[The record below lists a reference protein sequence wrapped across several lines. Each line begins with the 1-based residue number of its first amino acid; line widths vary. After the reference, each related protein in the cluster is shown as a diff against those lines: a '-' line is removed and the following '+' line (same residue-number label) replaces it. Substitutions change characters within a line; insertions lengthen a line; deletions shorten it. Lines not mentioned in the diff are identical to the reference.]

1 MNLYN
6 EGVNLEGIL
15 TSDLPIEA
23 KVNVLFDVLKNV
35 LDEGAIRARTV
46 RFKLQKYVNSTDIN
60 ERIYAL
66 NVIASDGNGAKV
78 VPTDETAQ
86 EVLEDVIYWISENI
100 AKKYVQNKIEAD
112 VEKALV
118 ERQDK
123 FMDELRVSI
132 IKKQKGKENTKTT
145 DKLERLEKLDAKHI
159 NKNVMSLLR
168 PENFE
173 EVVGQERAVRSLISK
188 MSSPY
193 PQHIILYG
201 PPGVGKTSA
210 ARLALEAAK
219 KLKFTPFDE
228 DSKFVEV
235 DGTTLRWDPREI
247 TNPLLG
253 SVHDPI
259 YQGAGALG
267 VAGIPQPKPGA
278 VTKAHGGILFIDEIG
293 ELQPIE
299 MNKLLKVLEDRK
311 VFLDSSYYSSEDP
324 NMPTYIKEIFDNGL
338 PADFRLIGAT
348 TRSPDEIIPA
358 IRSRCVEVF
367 FRGLQ
372 PNEIREIAQKAISK
386 VGLNTS
392 DKGLNL
398 ISRFCNNGR
407 EVVNLIQ
414 LCSGIAINEERD
426 YITEDDIKWVIE
438 NGQYTEI
445 QEKKS
450 SDRPEVG
457 VVNGL
462 AVHGA
467 NIGML
472 MEIEAT
478 AKKIEGRAGELKI
491 SGIIEEEEITMS
503 NRKVKRKSTAFSS
516 IQNVLT
522 ALNNIFDLKCEH
534 DDIHINIP
542 GGIPVDG
549 PSAGIAIASA
559 VYSAILRKPIDSKVA
574 MTGEISL
581 LGAVNPIGG
590 VNAKIL
596 AAKKAGATRVLIPE
610 ANWNESF
617 SEYDGIAIIKV
628 KHIKEVIDLCIID
641 GINSKIDI
649 LSAKG
654 KE

>member
-1 MNLYN
+1 MS
-6 EGVNLEGIL
+6 EIMIIL
-15 TSDLPIEA
+15 QTIMM
-23 KVNVLFDVLKNV
+23 VLFIIYLFNSNK
-35 LDEGAIRARTV
+35 ATRSRTV
-46 RFKLQKYVNSTDIN
+46 VVDKENKKEMEKLLKMRRIKLSEPLTEKSRPTSFDDIIGQ
-60 ERIYAL
+60 E
-66 NVIASDGNGAKV
+66 DG
-78 VPTDETAQ
+78 
-86 EVLEDVIYWISENI
+86 I
-100 AKKYVQNKIEAD
+100 
-112 VEKALV
+112 KAL
-118 ERQDK
+118 K
-123 FMDELRVSI
+123 AAI
-132 IKKQKGKENTKTT
+132 CGPN
-145 DKLERLEKLDAKHI
+145 
-159 NKNVMSLLR
+159 
-168 PENFE
+168 
-173 EVVGQERAVRSLISK
+173 
-188 MSSPY
+188 
-193 PQHIILYG
+193 PQHVIIYG
-201 PPGVGKTSA
+201 PPGIGKTAA
-210 ARLALEAAK
+210 ARLVLEEAK
-219 KLKFTPFDE
+219 RKEKSPFKE
-228 DSKFVEV
+228 NAKFVEI
-235 DGTTLRWDPREI
+235 DATTIRFDERGIADPLI
-247 TNPLLG
+247 G

-445 QEKKS
+445 QEKKI

-503 NRKVKRKSTAFSS
+503 NRKIKRKSTAYSS

-522 ALNNIFDLKCEH
+522 ALNNIFDLKCEQY
-534 DDIHINIP
+534 DIHINIP

-559 VYSAILRKPIDSKVA
+559 VYSAIIKMPIDSKIA

-581 LGAVNPIGG
+581 LGAINPIGG

-596 AAKKAGATRVLIPE
+596 AAKKAGAMRVLIPE
-610 ANWNESF
+610 ANWNDSF
-617 SEYDGIAIIKV
+617 YEYDGITVIKV
-628 KHIKEVIDLCIID
+628 SHIKEVIELCIIETP
-641 GINSKIDI
+641 NSKIDI